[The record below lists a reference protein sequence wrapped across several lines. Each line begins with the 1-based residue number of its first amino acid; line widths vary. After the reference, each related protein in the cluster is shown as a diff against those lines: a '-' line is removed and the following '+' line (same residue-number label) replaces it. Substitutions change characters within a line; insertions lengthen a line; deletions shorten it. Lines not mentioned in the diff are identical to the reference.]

1 MADVFTEVKHE
12 KSDHKVKFYGLST
25 CGWCRKAR
33 NFLDENGISYE
44 LCYVDQLEG
53 DERKA
58 VLEEV
63 TKLNPRKSFPT
74 IVVDEDE
81 VLIGF
86 NEDRYVEVLL

>member
-1 MADVFTEVKHE
+1 MADVFTEVKHDR
-12 KSDHKVKFYGLST
+12 SDHKVKFYGLST

-33 NFLDENGISYE
+33 TFLDENGISYE

-53 DERKA
+53 EERKA
-58 VLEEV
+58 ILEEV
-63 TKLNPRKSFPT
+63 TKINPKKSFPT
-74 IVVDEDE
+74 ILVDEDE

>member
-1 MADVFTEVKHE
+1 MADVFTEVMHE

-33 NFLDENGISYE
+33 SFLDENGISYE

-58 VLEEV
+58 ILEEV
-63 TKLNPRKSFPT
+63 SKLNPRKSFPT

-86 NEDRYVEVLL
+86 NEDRYMEVLL

>member
-1 MADVFTEVKHE
+1 MADVFTEVKHG
-12 KSDHKVKFYGLST
+12 KSEHKVRFYGLST

-33 NFLDENGISYE
+33 SFLDDNDITYE

-53 DERKA
+53 EERKS
-58 VLEEV
+58 VLEEI

-81 VLIGF
+81 VLVGY
-86 NEDRYVEVLL
+86 NEDRYNEVLL